1 MEGKEVE
8 GVEEVKDA
16 MEKMRI
22 EMSGV
27 VKEKIFKQVSE
38 EAAGEYESSRE
49 IAMREALVKANEVR
63 KLAMKCN
70 QIKEQYFKKH
80 FQLFYHA
87 LSQAGIDDILRA
99 TLLAFQKNSVVRN
112 LKKILYS
119 SLKR

>member
-1 MEGKEVE
+1 MEN
-8 GVEEVKDA
+8 
-16 MEKMRI
+16 MRI

-27 VKEKIFKQVSE
+27 VKEKIFKEVSE

-49 IAMREALVKANEVR
+49 IALRQALVKASEVSKMENEDR

-70 QIKEQYFKKH
+70 EIKEQYFKKH